1 MSTQKHKRQ
10 LLTPG
15 DIVRNLHYGPFA
27 VNWWFFTGIK
37 TKTAKVKQIAIP
49 IRVNMRIKFELN
61 QTEVIIRVVDNN
73 WKHGYVCEL
82 DMEAIIYSTPS
93 AAINETYK
101 KKINVKTRFS
111 GPGVLGFDNDTI
123 IGITNQCG
131 WSRFSPTD
139 ITKLIEEP
147 LHKPTPNVSTHTKP
161 NSLWNFSL
169 IRTEDKSNVAIFE
182 NTNHLER
189 QNEKSPLESGWTLK
203 SSHKYGQRGTGKRIS
218 MTVKAYLEGREF
230 GNVEFDEMQLM
241 VVYRSARNKV
251 THKRIWKPDGTRQA
265 IKRHKALECADEISN
280 ENAYIHIRQRR
291 ILRSGIG
298 KIINYL
304 YNM

>member
-111 GPGVLGFDNDTI
+111 GPVSVITLGTSDQAELNFAGPGYRSSFIINIIDNTLRYAQTLPH
-123 IGITNQCG
+123 IGG

-161 NSLWNFSL
+161 NSIWNFSL

-218 MTVKAYLEGREF
+218 MTVKAYLEG
-230 GNVEFDEMQLM
+230 
-241 VVYRSARNKV
+241 
-251 THKRIWKPDGTRQA
+251 
-265 IKRHKALECADEISN
+265 
-280 ENAYIHIRQRR
+280 QRR

-304 YNM
+304 YNISFVESRENFSLNCAEYYGDHDYFIKELP